1 MDEIDFVS
9 VFVLWRRGSSV
20 IVSCDGC
27 LGCEHFWNSV
37 RMQLGFNGE
46 LFLEFL
52 TKARG
57 DVRSIS
63 LFEDLI
69 LGV

>member
-1 MDEIDFVS
+1 M
-9 VFVLWRRGSSV
+9 

-27 LGCEHFWNSV
+27 LGWEHFWNSV
-37 RMQLGFNGE
+37 RLQLGFYGE
-46 LFLEFL
+46 MFLEFS

>member
-1 MDEIDFVS
+1 
-9 VFVLWRRGSSV
+9 V

-37 RMQLGFNGE
+37 RLQLGFYGE
-46 LFLEFL
+46 LFLEFS

-57 DVRSIS
+57 DIRSIS